1 MFDRSAVP
9 RADASDAAADMDTGG
24 DTSSDDVP
32 DARVTDDSTSEQHYR
47 RCDALRLNYGG
58 AYRAVRKVEWSGH
71 AFRADVDGTHL
82 AAVLDAGLQVVCAA
96 VRANT
101 FIPVGV
107 KEFHIAEGWR
117 RGRRARGAWCTAR
130 FEQHPE
136 FLVADV
142 RYERVVRSQSETGGR
157 PTET

>member
-1 MFDRSAVP
+1 
-9 RADASDAAADMDTGG
+9 MDTGG

-107 KEFHIAEGWR
+107 KEFHIAEGVEAWTPGARCVVHGGDSRATPGISR
-117 RGRRARGAWCTAR
+117 RGREIRTRRREANRKR
-130 FEQHPE
+130 E
-136 FLVADV
+136 VAQ
-142 RYERVVRSQSETGGR
+142 RET
-157 PTET
+157 